1 MTQLPA
7 GPRTAHSRQA
17 APPRLWLDTVGADT
31 AEHLDNIINPPTTL
45 VDPEPRPAS
54 GIEEFL
60 TNILIRHALTTRPI
74 EYQYDETAWQQTGTN
89 RQDGHLGDTGDNADT
104 DPSNDPP
111 PF

>member
-31 AEHLDNIINPPTTL
+31 AEHLDHLTTL
-45 VDPEPRPAS
+45 
-54 GIEEFL
+54 I
-60 TNILIRHALTTRPI
+60 
-74 EYQYDETAWQQTGTN
+74 
-89 RQDGHLGDTGDNADT
+89 DT
-104 DPSNDPP
+104 DPWNDPP